1 MEHVLP
7 QIKRELQSKYSH
19 MMVQWYEAVNWTE
32 PLVIGA
38 LCLHALLFLAVFL
51 SRKRL
56 VPQFALFAVIIL
68 MVLVTEPLNKWA
80 RANWRSFATQN
91 YFDPRGVFIGIFYAG
106 PLLAAGFFQ
115 LLLSMKSMINMI
127 ILVKRAEF
135 QQRHKQQQQQNSSK
149 PKNE

>member
-19 MMVQWYEAVNWTE
+19 MMIQWYEAVNWTE
-32 PLVIGA
+32 PLVVGA
-38 LCLHALLFLAVFL
+38 LCFHALLFLAVFL

-56 VPQFALFAVIIL
+56 VLQFALFAVIIL
-68 MVLVTEPLNKWA
+68 MVLVTEPLNKWSH
-80 RANWRSFATQN
+80 ANWKSIATQN

-115 LLLSMKSMINMI
+115 LLLSMKNMI
-127 ILVKRAEF
+127 DMVILVKRAEF
-135 QQRHKQQQQQNSSK
+135 QQHHKQEQQNSSK
-149 PKNE
+149 TKNE